1 MLSCDSI
8 HCEEC
13 TIASQFSTLRLE
25 LLHRD
30 RRTPAAYDMSHI
42 LIGVRRDM
50 IGTGELKC

>member
-13 TIASQFSTLRLE
+13 TIASQFSTLHLE

-42 LIGVRRDM
+42 LIGMRRDM

>member
-30 RRTPAAYDMSHI
+30 RRTPAAYDMSPI
-42 LIGVRRDM
+42 LFGVRHNT
-50 IGTGELKC
+50 IVTEELLM